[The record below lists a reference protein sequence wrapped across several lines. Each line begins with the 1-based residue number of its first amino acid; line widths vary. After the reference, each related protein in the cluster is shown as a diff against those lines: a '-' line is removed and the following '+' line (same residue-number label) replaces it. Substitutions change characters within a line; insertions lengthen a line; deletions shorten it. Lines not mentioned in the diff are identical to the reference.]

1 MQRMIWVLWPSFI
14 VGGVAEAVFF
24 TLFDP
29 MDLHLFGEPHGLS
42 RTAIYTIGFFAF
54 WLFAAGS
61 SAFTCFLQRP
71 AADINR
77 LCPLEP
83 AERPAGCPKRETP
96 ERCGD

>member
-14 VGGVAEAVFF
+14 VGGIAEAVFF

-29 MDLHLFGEPHGLS
+29 LDLHLFGEPLNLS

-61 SAFTCFLQRP
+61 SALTCFLQRP
-71 AADINR
+71 AAEINR

-83 AERPAGCPKRETP
+83 RERPAGCPKRDTP
-96 ERCGD
+96 DA